1 MKLTKRQL
9 TKLIKEELENVLEGP
24 GLEEAYGDIIP
35 GREAHHLLKI
45 TRNLLKKAYRELESG
60 NTQLGLKTLSDAEA
74 GIMRFINQASVK
86 RSSASAKDI
95 NWFTT
100 THDDASAEAGGGP

>member
-1 MKLTKRQL
+1 MKITKRQL

-24 GLEEAYGDIIP
+24 DLEEAYGDIIP
-35 GREAHHLLKI
+35 GREANQLLLV
-45 TRNLLKKAYRELESG
+45 TRNLLKKAYHQLEGG

-86 RSSASAKDI
+86 RGSERVKAQGVGH
-95 NWFTT
+95 FTSQWT
-100 THDDASAEAGGGP
+100 PEMDYPD